1 MQKMANVKSERDRDT
16 LNSETPAR
24 YFRDG
29 RIKNPKSCRIC
40 KTSDFFGRTE
50 KFFFRRTSRRTA
62 AAQKYFLLSPE
73 IMRRLCRLLISGK
86 TPQSDLFRVTVDYA
100 AQPQVF
106 AETF

>member
-40 KTSDFFGRTE
+40 KTSDFFWTDREVLFPPDIE
-50 KFFFRRTSRRTA
+50 KNGCGAEVLPAVSAVRSLSGHSRLRSSAPGFR
-62 AAQKYFLLSPE
+62 
-73 IMRRLCRLLISGK
+73 
-86 TPQSDLFRVTVDYA
+86 
-100 AQPQVF
+100 
-106 AETF
+106 

>member
-40 KTSDFFGRTE
+40 KTSDFLDGQRSSFSAGHREERLRRRSTSCCLRSQISFG
-50 KFFFRRTSRRTA
+50 S
-62 AAQKYFLLSPE
+62 Q
-73 IMRRLCRLLISGK
+73 
-86 TPQSDLFRVTVDYA
+86 
-100 AQPQVF
+100 
-106 AETF
+106 

>member
-40 KTSDFFGRTE
+40 KTSDFFWTDREVLFPPDIE
-50 KFFFRRTSRRTA
+50 KNGCGA
-62 AAQKYFLLSPE
+62 EVLPAV
-73 IMRRLCRLLISGK
+73 SG
-86 TPQSDLFRVTVDYA
+86 DYA
-100 AQPQVF
+100 ASLLPFDFGKDAAVRSLSGHSRLRSSVPGF
-106 AETF
+106 R

>member
-62 AAQKYFLLSPE
+62 AVQKYFLLS
-73 IMRRLCRLLISGK
+73 
-86 TPQSDLFRVTVDYA
+86 PQSDLFRVTVDYA